1 MSGHSKW
8 SSIKHKK
15 ALTDAK
21 KGQQFT
27 KMAREITIAAR
38 EGGRN
43 PDGNYRLRLAIEKAR
58 DVNMPQENIK
68 RAIQR
73 GTGELGGAQMEQ
85 LRFEG
90 YGPHGVAIMVETVT
104 DNRNRTS
111 SDIRNLF
118 TRAGGNLGTSG
129 SVGWMFSRQGEIV
142 VDANGQDPDEIGLE
156 AIEIGASDARVDGK
170 TVDIVT
176 DPAKLE
182 GVQQA
187 LKKKGYKID
196 SAEVTMNASQ
206 LVSLNEATAPP
217 VLKLLD
223 ALEEHDDVQSVYSNI
238 DVPADVME
246 RISERV

>member
-15 ALTDAK
+15 AATDAK

-38 EGGRN
+38 EGGGN
-43 PDGNYRLRLAIEKAR
+43 PDGNYRLRLAMEKAR
-58 DVNMPQENIK
+58 DVNMPHENIQRSIK
-68 RAIQR
+68 R
-73 GTGELGGAQMEQ
+73 GTGELGGAVMEE

-90 YGPHGVAIMVETVT
+90 YGPHGVAIMVDTVT

-111 SDIRNLF
+111 GDIRNLF
-118 TRAGGNLGTSG
+118 SRAGGNLGATG
-129 SVGWMFSRQGEIV
+129 SVAWMFTRQGQIV
-142 VDANGQDPDEIGLE
+142 VDANGRDPDEVGLE
-156 AIEIGASDARVDGK
+156 AIDMGANDARVDNK
-170 TVDIVT
+170 TVEAVT

-182 GVQQA
+182 TVQQG

-206 LVSLNEATAPP
+206 LVSLNDATAPS

-223 ALEEHDDVQSVYSNI
+223 TLEEHDDVQSVYSNI

>member
-27 KMAREITIAAR
+27 KMAREISIAAR
-38 EGGRN
+38 EGGGN
-43 PDGNYRLRLAIEKAR
+43 PEGNYRLRLAIEKAR
-58 DVNMPQENIK
+58 SVNMPQDNVK
-68 RAIQR
+68 RAIMR

-90 YGPHGVAIMVETVT
+90 YGPHGVAIMVDTVT

-111 SDIRNLF
+111 SEIRNAF
-118 TRAGGNLGTSG
+118 SRAGGNLGTTG
-129 SVGWMFSRQGEIV
+129 SVGWMFTRAAQITI
-142 VDANGQDPDEIGLE
+142 DANGHDPDEIGLE
-156 AIEIGASDARVDGK
+156 AIELGASDARVDGS
-170 TVDIVT
+170 TVDVVT
-176 DPAKLE
+176 DPNQLQAVE
-182 GVQQA
+182 EA
-187 LKKKGYKID
+187 LKKKGYRVE

-206 LVSLNEATAPP
+206 TVALNESTAPA

-223 ALEEHDDVQSVYSNI
+223 TLEELDDVQSVYSNI
-238 DVPADVME
+238 DVPAEVME

>member
-15 ALTDAK
+15 ALTDAR

-38 EGGRN
+38 EGGGN
-43 PDGNYRLRLAIEKAR
+43 PEGNYRLRLAIEKAR
-58 DVNMPQENIK
+58 DVNMPQDNVK
-68 RAIQR
+68 RAIMR

-90 YGPHGVAIMVETVT
+90 YGPHGVAVMVETVT

-111 SDIRNLF
+111 GDIRNLF
-118 TRAGGNLGTSG
+118 SRAGGNLGTTG
-129 SVGWMFSRQGEIV
+129 SVGWMFTRQGQIV
-142 VDANGQDPDEIGLE
+142 VDADGRDPDEVGLE
-156 AIEIGASDARVDGK
+156 AIDLGATDARVDGK
-170 TVDIVT
+170 TVDVVT
-176 DPAKLE
+176 DPATLE
-182 GVQQA
+182 AVQQG

-196 SAEVTMNASQ
+196 SAEVTMNSSQ

-217 VLKLLD
+217 VLRLLD
-223 ALEEHDDVQSVYSNI
+223 ALEELDDVQSVYSNI